1 MEEYRLE
8 VENRIRNL
16 VWTVSGDYTMEVRPD
31 VEGFQRARN
40 TAIYDCIKQGA
51 FAKYL
56 DREQLSLYL
65 VKKMFLQ
72 AQEAPLLV
80 ISSLC
85 IEEAVRG
92 RLMAEREG
100 IAEIRRKAC
109 EEILNQDFGILT
121 SSKLGMFKAAYLRES
136 LEGEITVTRQNR
148 KCLELLYSLRDTEDT
163 GEVIKVAD
171 RLYNQLVEPDFEKK
185 KGSLE
190 KVLSITL
197 QELAEYSWKDFL
209 SEEMYEDNLEV
220 YLERISENMTTLDI
234 REDNGEQKESEE
246 EKEEK
251 KRFWWWM
258 RRHLRR

>member
-1 MEEYRLE
+1 M
-8 VENRIRNL
+8 
-16 VWTVSGDYTMEVRPD
+16 
-31 VEGFQRARN
+31 
-40 TAIYDCIKQGA
+40 
-51 FAKYL
+51 
-56 DREQLSLYL
+56 
-65 VKKMFLQ
+65 
-72 AQEAPLLV
+72 
-80 ISSLC
+80 
-85 IEEAVRG
+85 
-92 RLMAEREG
+92 
-100 IAEIRRKAC
+100 
-109 EEILNQDFGILT
+109 
-121 SSKLGMFKAAYLRES
+121 
-136 LEGEITVTRQNR
+136 
-148 KCLELLYSLRDTEDT
+148 
-163 GEVIKVAD
+163 AD

>member
-1 MEEYRLE
+1 
-8 VENRIRNL
+8 
-16 VWTVSGDYTMEVRPD
+16 
-31 VEGFQRARN
+31 
-40 TAIYDCIKQGA
+40 
-51 FAKYL
+51 
-56 DREQLSLYL
+56 
-65 VKKMFLQ
+65 
-72 AQEAPLLV
+72 
-80 ISSLC
+80 
-85 IEEAVRG
+85 
-92 RLMAEREG
+92 MAEREG